1 MRSSLDAF
9 VTVLGV
15 MAAEVLVV
23 GLSFG
28 MIWAAVRILGA
39 R

>member
-9 VTVLGV
+9 ITVLGV

-23 GLSFG
+23 GASFAL
-28 MIWAAVRILGA
+28 IWAAARVLGA
-39 R
+39 Q

>member
-23 GLSFG
+23 GASF
-28 MIWAAVRILGA
+28 AVVVALA
-39 R
+39 RVLAQ